1 MIGRPGEAT
10 LIACKPEEYQK
21 MPPEVLRL
29 LGFYKGNSGSGHLKG
44 RDPIKVWPG
53 LKGYTGG
60 EWFYQPQEGEPEAI
74 EGLNA

>member
-1 MIGRPGEAT
+1 
-10 LIACKPEEYQK
+10 

-44 RDPIKVWPG
+44 TDPIKVWPG
-53 LKGYTGG
+53 LKGYKGG
-60 EWFYQPQEGEPEAI
+60 EWFYEPREGEPEAI